1 LRAGPPAMNG
11 AGPFQPNAPHSLKPK
26 ARYGREGT
34 HHGGGVF
41 PSVAQGRPSIVA
53 NTIRPPT
60 ALTLATIHDDLH
72 AADLLE
78 GGLDFGKKERAIG
91 RHHGVIRPDPEP
103 LSGAGWADPVGHHR
117 VRGIPVG

>member
-1 LRAGPPAMNG
+1 MTPSLKA
-11 AGPFQPNAPHSLKPK
+11 AGPFQPNAPHSLKPE

-41 PSVAQGRPSIVA
+41 PSVVRGRPSIVA

-72 AADLLE
+72 AANLLE
-78 GGLDFGKKERAIG
+78 GGLDFGKKEGAIG
-91 RHHGVIRPDPEP
+91 RHHGVIRPDTEP